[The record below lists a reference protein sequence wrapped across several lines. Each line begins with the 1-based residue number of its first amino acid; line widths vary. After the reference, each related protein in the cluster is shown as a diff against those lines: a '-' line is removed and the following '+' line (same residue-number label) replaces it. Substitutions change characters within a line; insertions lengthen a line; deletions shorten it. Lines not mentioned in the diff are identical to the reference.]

1 MKPLAVV
8 SADQRTERA
17 MRPGLNPWPSQV
29 RESPLAVSKRP
40 HGSEASAENDAK
52 DSKRD
57 SYAIPSRILK
67 PNIYYEAHNFAH
79 QVVAA

>member
-1 MKPLAVV
+1 MKSLAVIGTDGRTEGVPRLASNRGSLNRPLA
-8 SADQRTERA
+8 ANARA
-17 MRPGLNPWPSQV
+17 
-29 RESPLAVSKRP
+29 A
-40 HGSEASAENDAK
+40 GSEALTENDAK